1 MRLSRFTFP
10 GLKYS
15 TSRHKLKQPLKVYV
29 VEVCE
34 LNGYCYHLMPFEYRL
49 SNVMLHLSRQ

>member
-1 MRLSRFTFP
+1 MSRFTFP

-15 TSRHKLKQPLKVYV
+15 TLRHKLKQPLKVYV

-34 LNGYCYHLMPFEYRL
+34 LNGYCYHLMAF
-49 SNVMLHLSRQ
+49 